1 MPAGPVSATGA
12 AGPGVARIGVG
23 FTPFETRADVI
34 LRLGLQA
41 DESGV
46 DAVEVAEG
54 WTHDST
60 ILLAELA
67 LGTSRVRLGTSVISA
82 WGRTP
87 ATIALTAAGLQRSS
101 GGRFSLGIGAGS
113 PPPTEGFHGI
123 ELDRPVMP
131 LPDALSAVR
140 ELPTVAEDLA
150 REVTLMETYD
160 RAGDAIA
167 DWLAA
172 GADTVHLVLPPGRP
186 EDELAEVVKIAAAS
200 ASTTSAD

>member
-12 AGPGVARIGVG
+12 AGPSVARIGVG

-46 DAVEVAEG
+46 DAVKVAEG

-67 LGTSRVRLGTSVISA
+67 LRTSRVRLGTSVISA

-87 ATIALTAAGLQRSS
+87 ATIALTAAGLQRCS

-113 PPPTEGFHGI
+113 PPLTEGFHGV
-123 ELDRPVMP
+123 EWDRPVMR
-131 LPDALSAVR
+131 LRETLSAVR
-140 ELPTVAEDLA
+140 ALLTGERLPNPAPGA
-150 REVTLMETYD
+150 RPLRLGVVPD
-160 RAGDAIA
+160 VPVPIA
-167 DWLAA
+167 LAA
-172 GADTVHLVLPPGRP
+172 LSPDSIRLAG
-186 EDELAEVVKIAAAS
+186 ELADARSPFLWARS
-200 ASTTSAD
+200 R